1 MAGVLDDAETG
12 RVLAITAHPDDVDF
26 AAAGTVARWTDAGI
40 EVIYCLVTDGDA
52 GGSDEDF
59 PRDEMPALRRAEQV
73 AAAKC
78 VGVHDVRFLGY
89 PDGRVE
95 ATLDLR
101 RDLARVIRQVRPD
114 RVLCPSPER
123 NYDRIGIGH
132 PDHRAVG
139 SAALDAVYPD
149 ARNPF
154 AFPGL
159 RERESLAAWTV
170 REVWI
175 AGGPDPNH
183 YVDVTETFPRKLA
196 ALRAHE
202 SQTGHMA
209 DLAER
214 MTARLTRTARLGGLP
229 GGRLAE
235 GFRVLDTA

>member
-1 MAGVLDDAETG
+1 MQSAFPLT
-12 RVLAITAHPDDVDF
+12 LA
-26 AAAGTVARWTDAGI
+26 DAG
-40 EVIYCLVTDGDA
+40 LPGTLGL
-52 GGSDEDF
+52 S
-59 PRDEMPALRRAEQV
+59 
-73 AAAKC
+73 
-78 VGVHDVRFLGY
+78 VGVADVRFLGY

-123 NYDRIGIGH
+123 NYARIGISH

-154 AFPGL
+154 AFPEL

-175 AGGPDPNH
+175 AGGPDPDH
-183 YVDVTETFPRKLA
+183 YEDVTETFPRKMA

-202 SQTGHMA
+202 SQIRDMEDMTERLRNR
-209 DLAER
+209 LALV
-214 MTARLTRTARLGGLP
+214 AGQGGLP
-229 GGRLAE
+229 DGRLAE